1 MIEQAVTEIEP
12 LVGTLPACRALGAS
26 RASVYRWRDTATAQT
41 AQTAAALAAGAVRAR
56 ARRRARAIAHG
67 AVR

>member
-26 RASVYRWRDTATAQT
+26 RIGVSVADAAAGQT

-56 ARRRARAIAHG
+56 ARRRARAIAHE